1 MSGEEKARLRTCY
14 REQVGRKVAEDKKRV
29 RDVERWRRR
38 EGRRKR
44 EEEITVYASPE
55 LKSRWSDW
63 ST

>member
-1 MSGEEKARLRTCY
+1 MRTCY
-14 REQVGRKVAEDKKRV
+14 REQVGRKVAEDRKRV

-38 EGRRKR
+38 EEVRRKKKE